1 MSSLA
6 CEDGFYSAEVVFGVY
21 AYGVELGFGN
31 VESKAVFEQ
40 TELLQAFGLFQFT
53 GGEGGEALKRRAAVG
68 VKAKV
73 LPVVVKAGSV
83 AIKRDG
89 RAREVECAAI
99 KSGDNFYDVGV
110 VDVLG
115 FAGNSKCGDV
125 DVGSGER
132 VQNVADVF
140 RTKQRFVALDVDV
153 DVGVDG
159 LRDGEEAV
167 GSAGQVRRGHD
178 GGPAAGIAEILDF
191 GGVGGDDDVVEHGAG
206 FGGLVDPR

>member
-21 AYGVELGFGN
+21 ADGVELGLGN

-40 TELLQAFGLFQFT
+40 TELLKAFGLFQFT

-140 RTKQRFVALDVDV
+140 RTKQWFVALDVDV